1 MTEELLRLENV
12 SFGFAGHGSLLR
24 AADLSLAA
32 GQALAVT
39 GPSGCGKSLLA
50 RVLCGLP
57 PGRLWWRG
65 RLRWQ
70 GHVLEPGQEESAAW
84 QAMRGTGVALVPQ
97 EPATGLNPV
106 RRVGDQIAEA
116 AALWGRKGVSPRAVV
131 LDLLRE
137 VRIPHPRQVARR
149 YAHELSGG
157 MRQRVL
163 LAAALACRPRL
174 LVADEITTA
183 LDPPVQRDVLLLV
196 REICRRRGMALLFIS
211 HDPDLVAWMTDRA
224 VQIVGGRLREG
235 IYGEGGVGGRA
246 PSAGPRVVAEPAAAS
261 PVLEATDLHVL
272 HRSGVAAVR
281 GVDLVVRPGEAVGL
295 AGESGSGKTS
305 LARALARQIPLT
317 AGALRL
323 GAEDFLAC
331 RGARLRRARRRIQ
344 LLFQDPG
351 GSLNPRLRVGR
362 ALREA
367 GLPAP
372 APVAD
377 LLREVDLDPD
387 LQGRYPHQ
395 LSGGQRQR
403 VALARALAADPAV
416 LMADEPTSALDPVST
431 ARILD
436 LLDRARSRRH
446 LGLLLISHDLRHL
459 LERCD
464 RVLVMLEGVVLEEI
478 PAGEGIAARHPYTRA
493 LLAALPAALRAH
505 HPGLLCAPGTAP
517 SGPSERGRGCPFAP
531 TCREAISTCFK
542 ELPALQSQ
550 SDGRLSRCPHEPRA

>member
-32 GQALAVT
+32 GEALAVT

-57 PGRLWWRG
+57 PRRLWWRG

-70 GHVLEPGQEESAAW
+70 GRILEPGQEESAAW
-84 QAMRGTGVALVPQ
+84 QAIRGAGVALVPQ

-116 AALWGRKGVSPRAVV
+116 AALWGQKGISPRTVV
-131 LDLLRE
+131 LDLLQE

-183 LDPPVQRDVLLLV
+183 LDSPVQRDVLLLV

-235 IYGEGGVGGRA
+235 IYGSGRVGDRA
-246 PSAGPRVVAEPAAAS
+246 PSAGPQVVAESVAAS

-281 GVDLVVRPGEAVGL
+281 GVDLDLRPGEAVGL

-305 LARALARQIPLT
+305 LARALARQIPLA
-317 AGALRL
+317 AGSLRL
-323 GAEDFLAC
+323 DAEDFLAC
-331 RGARLRRARRRIQ
+331 RGARLRQARRRIQ

-351 GSLNPRLRVGR
+351 GSLNPRLRIGR
-362 ALREA
+362 ALQEA
-367 GLPAP
+367 GLPAS

-403 VALARALAADPAV
+403 VALARALAAEPAV

-431 ARILD
+431 TRILD
-436 LLDRARSRRH
+436 LLDRARSRRR
-446 LGLLLISHDLRHL
+446 LGLLLISHDLGHL

-464 RVLVMLEGVVLEEI
+464 RVLVMLGGVVLEEI
-478 PAGEGIAARHPYTRA
+478 PASEGIAARHPYTRA

-505 HPGLLCAPGTAP
+505 HPGLFYAP
-517 SGPSERGRGCPFAP
+517 STTPSELPERGRGCPFAP

-542 ELPALQSQ
+542 ELP
-550 SDGRLSRCPHEPRA
+550 RLSRCPHEPRA